1 MTALYIILGII
12 ALFCLFLCLRAKV
25 FVLWCNEL
33 FVRVGLGPVSY
44 EFALNDFIK
53 KDEEEAVTKK
63 KEQEPKQKKK
73 KKEKPK
79 KEKKKVP
86 FTEQLEFFKNIV
98 SAVYKHFGK
107 KVRVEKYVLK
117 VSVGTPDAA
126 QTAILYGGI
135 SGLMANINEL
145 ILNYR
150 RKKNARIYSECKPD
164 FLSESMDIYVD
175 IGASVMLWNV
185 VITGMAAGL
194 AWVKFKLKT
203 RQKKNRNEK
212 RETINDER

>member
-1 MTALYIILGII
+1 MVALYIILGIL
-12 ALFCLFLCLRAKV
+12 AVFSLFLCLRAKV
-25 FVLWCNEL
+25 FVVWCNEL
-33 FVRVGLGPVSY
+33 FVRVGLGPISY

-53 KDEEEAVTKK
+53 KDESKTVTEKKGQPKKEKK
-63 KEQEPKQKKK
+63 KKD
-73 KKEKPK
+73 KKEKPE

-135 SGLMANINEL
+135 SGLMANINQL

-150 RKKNARIYSECKPD
+150 HKKGARIYSECKPD

-175 IGASVMLWNV
+175 IGASVTLWSV
-185 VITGMAAGL
+185 VITGIAAAW
-194 AWVKFKLKT
+194 AWVKYKIKT
-203 RQKKNRNEK
+203 RQKIK
-212 RETINDER
+212 TMNDER

>member
-12 ALFCLFLCLRAKV
+12 ALFCLFLFLRAKV
-25 FVLWCNEL
+25 FVTWCNEL

-53 KDEEEAVTKK
+53 KDEKEEKAEVKEKK
-63 KEQEPKQKKK
+63 NK
-73 KKEKPK
+73 KPK
-79 KEKKKVP
+79 KEKKKKESKGKEKKKVSLK
-86 FTEQLEFFKNIV
+86 EQLEFFKNILA
-98 SAVYKHFGK
+98 AVYKHFGK

-135 SGLMANINEL
+135 SGVMANINEL

-150 RKKNARIYSECKPD
+150 HKKGARIYSECKPD

-175 IGASVMLWNV
+175 IGASVTLWNI
-185 VITGMAAGL
+185 VITGIAAGL
-194 AWVKFKLKT
+194 VWLKYKIKT
-203 RQKKNRNEK
+203 KKTINEK
-212 RETINDER
+212 R

>member
-1 MTALYIILGII
+1 MVCLYIILGII

-25 FVLWCNEL
+25 FVTWCNEL

-53 KDEEEAVTKK
+53 KDEKEAEKTAEVKEKPK
-63 KEQEPKQKKK
+63 KEKKK

-79 KEKKKVP
+79 KEKKKIP
-86 FTEQLEFFKNIV
+86 LTEHFSFFKDIIA
-98 SAVYKHFGK
+98 AVFKHFGK
-107 KVRVEKYVLK
+107 KVRIEKYVLK
-117 VSVGTPDAA
+117 ISVGTPDAA
-126 QTAILYGGI
+126 QTAVLYGAL
-135 SGLMANINEL
+135 SGLTANITHL

-150 RKKNARIYSECKPD
+150 HKKGARIYSECKPD

-175 IGASVMLWNV
+175 IGASVTLWNV
-185 VITGMAAGL
+185 VITGISAAL

-203 RQKKNRNEK
+203 RQKKDRNEK
-212 RETINDER
+212 R